1 MAFRVYIG
9 KTAGV
14 TKEDLYALCQQYGN
28 LVDFMMKETYAF
40 AEYSSDLD
48 AKKAV
53 IELDGRFVN
62 GHRIMAEPAKA
73 KSSEGVNELVGHSRI
88 YVGRLSKTITK
99 EDLMAHFNRYGEI
112 TDIMRKED
120 YAFIEYSES

>member
-1 MAFRVYIG
+1 
-9 KTAGV
+9 
-14 TKEDLYALCQQYGN
+14 
-28 LVDFMMKETYAF
+28 MMKETYAF

-73 KSSEGVNELVGHSRI
+73 K
-88 YVGRLSKTITK
+88 T
-99 EDLMAHFNRYGEI
+99 
-112 TDIMRKED
+112 
-120 YAFIEYSES
+120 

>member
-1 MAFRVYIG
+1 MSFRVYIG

-14 TKEDLYALCQQYGN
+14 TKEELHSLCLQYGTI
-28 LVDFMMKETYAF
+28 VDFMMKETYAF
-40 AEYSSDLD
+40 AEYANDLD

-73 KSSEGVNELVGHSRI
+73 KSASDNI
-88 YVGRLSKTITK
+88 
-99 EDLMAHFNRYGEI
+99 AEI
-112 TDIMRKED
+112 
-120 YAFIEYSES
+120 

>member
-1 MAFRVYIG
+1 MSYRVYIG

-14 TKEDLYALCQQYGN
+14 TKEDLHGLCSQYGTM
-28 LVDFMMKETYAF
+28 VDFMMKETYAF
-40 AEYSSDLD
+40 AEYVSDLD

-73 KSSEGVNELVGHSRI
+73 KSASDGTAEIAGHPRI
-88 YVGRLSKTITK
+88 YVGRL
-99 EDLMAHFNRYGEI
+99 
-112 TDIMRKED
+112 
-120 YAFIEYSES
+120 